1 MLVRKFYVMTII
13 FFMLMSNLFSG
24 LASAVSFIFQNSD
37 INFQGVS
44 IGSQYNFVKNAPKD
58 FVNLCVNISKEA
70 GLFNII
76 REKSSNITADKNL
89 KNFTDE
95 FLLTTSGFKFKSAKM
110 TERVFANGGINI
122 SQGSIIFY
130 LFMVILIFYLI
141 GYIGLLRVFNDSF
154 CINKNE
160 LTVKLCL

>member
-1 MLVRKFYVMTII
+1 VRKYKQR
-13 FFMLMSNLFSG
+13 SG
-24 LASAVSFIFQNSD
+24 VI
-37 INFQGVS
+37 
-44 IGSQYNFVKNAPKD
+44 QYHTGKIVKYN
-58 FVNLCVNISKEA
+58 
-70 GLFNII
+70 
-76 REKSSNITADKNL
+76 RRKNL

-95 FLLTTSGFKFKSAKM
+95 FLLMTSGFKFKTAKM
-110 TERVFANGGINI
+110 TERVFTNGGINI

-154 CINKNE
+154 GINKNE